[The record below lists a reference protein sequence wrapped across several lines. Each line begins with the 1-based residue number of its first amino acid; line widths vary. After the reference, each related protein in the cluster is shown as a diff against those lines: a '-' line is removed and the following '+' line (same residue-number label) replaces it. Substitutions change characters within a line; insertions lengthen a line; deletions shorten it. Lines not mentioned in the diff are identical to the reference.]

1 MKMHLYQFWLFNSC
15 TLFFLY
21 SYNPTAAQIIPDA
34 TLPINSSVTQ
44 QGNTSVIEGGTTAG
58 TNLFHS
64 FKEFSIPTGGTA
76 FFNNASD
83 VQNIFSRITGSSI
96 SNIDG
101 LIKANGTANLF
112 LLNPNGIIFGP
123 NARLNIGGSFLATTA
138 NSINFADNFQFSA
151 TNPQG
156 TPLLTINVPIGLQFG
171 QNPASIQVQGTGYD
185 LSDPDPI
192 FRPIIRGN
200 SLTGLQVLPGKTLAL
215 VGGDINLV
223 DGVLTAEQG
232 RIELGSVDGGEVS
245 LNLIPQGFTLN
256 YQGVQKFR
264 DIRMSQR
271 SLADA
276 SGGGFIRVQANN
288 LSLTDGSLIWIQNQ
302 GLQQGGNIYINANH
316 SINLSG
322 NNPPSRSQTFSVISE
337 TIGSGNGA
345 DVVVSTQE
353 LVILDGQS
361 IHTHSYGS
369 GKAGNLN
376 VSADSI
382 QLIGGSPTP
391 TFQVSTLASIAYSS
405 GNAGNITVSTQHL
418 TAVNGANV
426 ASVTFS
432 SGDGGNVTVNATDIE
447 LIGTTP
453 YPFLPSGLSSDSLGA
468 GNGGTL
474 TVNTS
479 RLVIRNG
486 GITTSAYATGDAGD
500 ITINATEFVEIGDIN
515 NIAPKHPWIN
525 YLGASSRIHPY
536 PEILG
541 LPPAPSGF
549 SGNVTINTPVL
560 RVTDYNAKV
569 QVNNQGIGN
578 GGTLR
583 VNANYIFLDNGGTIT
598 AVTESG
604 TGGNIELRARNLLLM
619 RGNSEISATAN
630 RVGNG
635 GNINITTPLLVAF
648 PTEDSDISANSIDRR
663 GGNITINSSAIIGTQ
678 FRNQNTYL
686 SDITAF
692 GRDASLSG
700 TVQLNTPDVD
710 PSSGLIELPV
720 NLVDSTRLIA
730 QGCPANRGNSFT
742 ITGRGGLPPSL
753 NELLRANNTVL
764 PNWVSSDLPAESA
777 ASESIS
783 TQNFSSQNPKS
794 KIPNQIVEA
803 TGWIINEKGQMELIA
818 SARTPTS
825 NGFWFN
831 PPSCPETVEAR

>member
-1 MKMHLYQFWLFNSC
+1 MKLHLCRFWLFNST

-21 SYNPTAAQIIPDA
+21 SYNPAAAQIVPDV

-44 QGNTSVIEGGTTAG
+44 QGNTSLIEGGTTAG

-64 FKEFSIPTGGTA
+64 FKEFSVPTGDTA

-83 VQNIFSRITGSSI
+83 IQNIFSRVTGNSI

-151 TNPQG
+151 TNPQ
-156 TPLLTINVPIGLQFG
+156 TAPLLTISVPIGLQFG
-171 QNPASIQVQGTGYD
+171 QNPASIQMQGTGYD

-192 FRPIIRGN
+192 FGSIIRGN
-200 SLTGLQVLPGKTLAL
+200 NLTGLQVLPGKTLAL

-245 LNLIPQGFTLN
+245 INLIPEGFTLS
-256 YQGVQKFR
+256 YQGVQNFR
-264 DIRMSQR
+264 DIRLSQR

-276 SGGGFIRVQANN
+276 SGGGFIQVQGNN
-288 LSLTDGSLIWIQNQ
+288 LSLTDGALIWIQNQ
-302 GLQQGGNIYINANH
+302 GLQSGGNININANQ
-316 SINLSG
+316 SIKSSG
-322 NNPPSRSQTFSVISE
+322 NNPPSRSQSFSVISE

-345 DVVVSTQE
+345 DIVVLTQE
-353 LVILDGQS
+353 LVIMDGQS

-382 QLIGGSPTP
+382 QLIGFSP
-391 TFQVSTLASIAYSS
+391 STLNSSALASIAYDS

-426 ASVTFS
+426 VSVTFS

-453 YPFLPSGLSSDSLGA
+453 PPILPSGLSSDSLGA

-486 GITTSAYATGDAGD
+486 GITSSAYATGNAGD

-515 NIAPKHPWIN
+515 NIAPEHPWIN
-525 YLGASSRIHPY
+525 YLGASSRKHPY
-536 PEILG
+536 AELLR
-541 LPPAPSGF
+541 LPAVASGF

-560 RVTDYNAKV
+560 RVIDDNAKV

-583 VNANYIFLDNGGTIT
+583 VNTNYIFLDNGGTIT

-619 RGNSEISATAN
+619 RGNSEISATAF
-630 RVGNG
+630 GIGDG

-648 PTEDSDISANSIDRR
+648 PTEDSDISANSIERR
-663 GGNITINSSAIIGTQ
+663 GGNVTINSSAIFGTQ
-678 FRNQNTYL
+678 FRNQNTSL

-692 GRDASLSG
+692 GENSSLNG
-700 TVQLNTPDVD
+700 TVQINTPDVD

-720 NLVDSTRLIA
+720 NLIDPTRLIA

-742 ITGRGGLPPSL
+742 ITGRGGFPPNPS
-753 NELLRANNTVL
+753 EPMRANNTVL
-764 PNWVSSDLPAESA
+764 PNWVTRDRSSQR
-777 ASESIS
+777 IS
-783 TQNFSSQNPKS
+783 TQDSSTQNPKS
-794 KIPNQIVEA
+794 EIPNQIVEA
-803 TGWIINEKGQMELIA
+803 TGWTINDKGQVELIA
-818 SARTPTS
+818 SAPTPTPNS
-825 NGFWFN
+825 NWFA
-831 PPSCPETVEAR
+831 PISCPK

>member
-44 QGNTSVIEGGTTAG
+44 QGNTSLIEGGTTAG
-58 TNLFHS
+58 TNLYHS
-64 FKEFSIPTGGTA
+64 FKEFSVPTGGTA

-83 VQNIFSRITGSSI
+83 VQNIFSRVTGNSI

-101 LIKANGTANLF
+101 LIKANGVANLF

-151 TNPQG
+151 TNPQ
-156 TPLLTINVPIGLQFG
+156 TAPLLTINVPIGLQFG

-185 LSDPDPI
+185 LSDPNPI
-192 FRPIIRGN
+192 FGPMIGGN
-200 SLTGLQVLPGKTLAL
+200 TLTGLQVLPGKTLAL

-245 LNLIPQGFTLN
+245 INLIPQGFTLS
-256 YQGVQKFR
+256 YQNVQNFR
-264 DIRMSQR
+264 DIRLSQR
-271 SLADA
+271 SVADA
-276 SGGGFIRVQANN
+276 SGGGFIQVQGNN

-302 GLQQGGNIYINANH
+302 GLQSGGNININAHH
-316 SINLSG
+316 SIKLSG
-322 NNPPSRSQTFSVISE
+322 NNPASRSQTFSIISE

-353 LVILDGQS
+353 LAIMDGQS

-382 QLIGGSPTP
+382 QLIGGSPTAIFN
-391 TFQVSTLASIAYSS
+391 TSALASIAYDS

-426 ASVTFS
+426 VSVTFS
-432 SGDGGNVTVNATDIE
+432 SGDGGDVTVNATDIE

-468 GNGGTL
+468 GNGGKL

-486 GITTSAYATGDAGD
+486 GITSSAYATGNAGD

-515 NIAPKHPWIN
+515 NIAPGHPWIN
-525 YLGASSRIHPY
+525 YLGASSRIHPN
-536 PEILG
+536 PEILRQ
-541 LPPAPSGF
+541 PAAPSGF

-560 RVTDYNAKV
+560 RVTDNAKV

-583 VNANYIFLDNGGTIT
+583 LNANYIFLDNGGTIT

-604 TGGNIELRARNLLLM
+604 NGGNIELQARNLLLM
-619 RGNSEISATAN
+619 RGNSEISATAF
-630 RVGNG
+630 GIGDG

-663 GGNITINSSAIIGTQ
+663 GGNITINSYAIIGTQ
-678 FRNQNTYL
+678 FRNQNTSL

-692 GRDASLSG
+692 GKDASLSG

-720 NLVDSTRLIA
+720 NIVDPTRLIA

-742 ITGRGGLPPSL
+742 ITGRGGLPPNPS
-753 NELLRANNTVL
+753 EPLRANNTVL
-764 PNWVSSDLPAESA
+764 PNWVTRDRSS
-777 ASESIS
+777 SETIS
-783 TQNFSSQNPKS
+783 TPIQNPKS
-794 KIPNQIVEA
+794 EMPNQIVEA
-803 TGWIINEKGQMELIA
+803 TGWIINNKGQMELIA
-818 SARTPTS
+818 SAPTPTS
-825 NGFWFN
+825 NDFWFA